1 MELKAPE
8 IVARELVYPRRDVWI
23 LLGIA
28 FAYRLATCWINQ
40 AEYTDGIIQVRQF
53 SEPLGI
59 WPPLYSALVYPLKF
73 ILGFE
78 WAGILVSVVAS
89 SLAIVPLYRMARRA
103 FGTRAALYAGIFYL
117 CAPVAARWGIRAMTE
132 ATFCLLLWW
141 AIERLCSA
149 SDERH
154 ERTAR
159 WALFWGAMAV
169 AGASL
174 ARYQGVLLVP
184 AVLVCAWWM
193 KARFGKLAL
202 RPLLGLLPLALLP
215 LWVTTVEYGSGD
227 FIHAQQFSERAFDA
241 AMPSYQVLA
250 LNGEAFVAY
259 FPYFIT
265 YPAMAFAFFGMFWM
279 RQRRGPF
286 FGWLVFWHFAMTL
299 VLQSYFSSFQ
309 ERYFLPVM
317 VYFWVLAGAGM
328 YAIEER
334 WHRHGAHL
342 RRYSFP
348 YLMIGSF
355 VWGAAMSF
363 FVLWGQREAFGDI
376 ARASRMAAKVAGKS
390 APIYTNELYRA
401 DPLIA
406 AVKVRFY
413 AGRPVDYLGVDYL
426 DPMKVQA
433 YFAGAERHP
442 PVSEMPA
449 GAIVVLSDTYGAQSQ
464 YAYLAQYYDLRA
476 VQPPPGH
483 SNPETA
489 RLMPILPEIMERPG
503 VAQNPLAWMFRYEW
517 QNFATTVYRVEG
529 KRGEW

>member
-1 MELKAPE
+1 MTIKPPE

-23 LLGIA
+23 LLAIA
-28 FAYRLATCWINQ
+28 FVYRLATCWINE
-40 AEYTDGIIQVRQF
+40 AEYTDGIIQIRQF
-53 SEPLGI
+53 SEPIGI

-73 ILGFE
+73 LIGFE
-78 WAGILVSVVAS
+78 WGGILVSVLAS

-132 ATFCLLLWW
+132 ATFCLFLWW
-141 AIERLCSA
+141 GIERLCSA

-169 AGASL
+169 AAAAL
-174 ARYQGVLLVP
+174 ARYQGVLLIP
-184 AVLVCAWWM
+184 AVFICAWEL
-193 KARFGKLAL
+193 KKRFGRWPL
-202 RPLLGLLPLALLP
+202 RPLLGLLPLGLLAV
-215 LWVTTVEYGSGD
+215 WVWWVELGGGS
-227 FIHAQQFSERAFDA
+227 FIHAIQFGERAFDA
-241 AMPSYQVLA
+241 KMPSHQVLA
-250 LNGEAFVAY
+250 LNGEAFVAN
-259 FPYFIT
+259 FPYFMT
-265 YPAMAFAFFGMFWM
+265 YPAMAFAIFGMFWM

-286 FGWLVFWHFAMTL
+286 FGWLAFWHFAMTL

-317 VYFWVLAGAGM
+317 VYFWVLAGAGL

-355 VWGAAMSF
+355 AFGAAMSF

-376 ARASRMAAKVAGKS
+376 ARASRLAAKVAGK
-390 APIYTNELYRA
+390 APVYTNEMYRA
-401 DPLIA
+401 EPLIA
-406 AVKVRFY
+406 ATKVRHY
-413 AGRPVDYLGVDYL
+413 AGRPVDFLSMDYL
-426 DPMKVQA
+426 DMGKVAA
-433 YFAGAERHP
+433 YLDGGELRA
-442 PVSEMPA
+442 PVSEMAP
-449 GAIVVLSDTYGAQSQ
+449 GSVVVLSDTYGGRAQ
-464 YAYLAQYYDLRA
+464 YAYL
-476 VQPPPGH
+476 VQFYEMRLVEPPVGF

-489 RLMPILPEIMERPG
+489 RLMPILPDIMSRPG
-503 VAQNPLAWMFRYEW
+503 VAQNPLAWTFRYEW
-517 QNFATTVYRVEG
+517 QDFSTSVYRVEG
-529 KRGEW
+529 KRGTW